1 MQCSYCSI
9 FQSQSKEKK
18 FPEDANLSLPI
29 DQSKAKTLMKAQPF
43 VYNDTMITPE
53 YRRFFE
59 IGLGFWLSN
68 GGNPNPGYHYFV
80 YGNWMGGSID
90 PTARPSMSNPHTR
103 LRAMAQGFCLIK
115 LFVEKF
121 LYF

>member
-1 MQCSYCSI
+1 
-9 FQSQSKEKK
+9 
-18 FPEDANLSLPI
+18 
-29 DQSKAKTLMKAQPF
+29 
-43 VYNDTMITPE
+43 MITAE
-53 YRRFFE
+53 YRHFFE

-103 LRAMAQGFCLIK
+103 LRAMAQGF
-115 LFVEKF
+115 F
-121 LYF
+121 LKTIRGIIFCGFNLNALCGRNMSG